1 MIDIYVEQGYQ
12 SDMQANTF
20 DVIERRKRITF
31 FKLGKLWVFKHFFDN
46 QEIFNALLDY
56 YNKDQFR
63 FEFKSI
69 GVRNNALKLLE
80 RNGFDYDLVE
90 DPKGYVVQFPRQ
102 AKYAQI
108 LKNSVA
114 FKEAANERIF
124 LMKDLA
130 AVEEAVGLGA
140 KVYEGEISF

>member
-1 MIDIYVEQGYQ
+1 
-12 SDMQANTF
+12 MQANTF
-20 DVIERRKRITF
+20 DVTEKRKRITV

-46 QEIFNALLDY
+46 KELFNALLDY
-56 YNKDQFR
+56 YNKDRYR

-69 GVRNNALKLLE
+69 GARNNALKLLE

-90 DPKGYVVQFPRQ
+90 DLKGYIVQLPKSAR
-102 AKYAQI
+102 YAQI

-114 FKEAANERIF
+114 FKETANERLF
-124 LMKDLA
+124 VMKDLA

-140 KVYEGEISF
+140 KIYGGEISF